1 MRKEGVTLVAL
12 ACSLQGMAGYAGARS
27 DTLHVRSFDAARIAE
42 LKADPAYLYE
52 HDIVREP
59 SWWEL
64 LKEWLSQWFSSLF
77 GNKVSSFLTD
87 YLFYIIAAAIL
98 IFAIYILSKGGL
110 RTFLH
115 GSPRSLGEV
124 APVEEDIREMDLPAL
139 IAEAEAKG
147 DLRRAIRLHYL
158 LVLRKLVDRG
168 VLDWSPDRTDHD
180 YLAQISDPATRQ
192 RFAQV
197 ARVFQWTWYG
207 RAPLAAERYAELR
220 RPFIQ
225 FEEQPA

>member
-1 MRKEGVTLVAL
+1 MRILDLTLVVLTFSPTGTAKSNGVP
-12 ACSLQGMAGYAGARS
+12 A
-27 DTLHVRSFDAARIAE
+27 DTLPVRAFDVERIAA
-42 LKADPAYLYE
+42 LKTDPAYLYE

-64 LKEWLSQWFSSLF
+64 LKEWLAQWFEGIF
-77 GNKVSSFLTD
+77 GSRAGSFITEH
-87 YLFYIIAAAIL
+87 LFYIIAAAVL
-98 IFAIYILSKGGL
+98 IFAVYILSKGGL
-110 RTFLH
+110 RAFLH
-115 GSPRSLGEV
+115 GAPRSLGDV
-124 APVEEDIREMDLPAL
+124 APVEEDIREMDLPTL

-168 VLDWSPDRTDHD
+168 VLDWSPDRTDRD
-180 YLAQISDPATRQ
+180 YLAQITDPAIRQ

-207 RAPLAAERYAELR
+207 RAPLGAERYAELR

-225 FEEQPA
+225 FEEQRP